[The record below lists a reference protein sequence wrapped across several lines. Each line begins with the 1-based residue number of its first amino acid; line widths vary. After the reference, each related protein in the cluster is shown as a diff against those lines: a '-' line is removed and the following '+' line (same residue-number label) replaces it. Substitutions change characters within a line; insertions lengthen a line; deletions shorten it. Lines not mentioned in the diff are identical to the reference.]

1 MSTKNLF
8 HSGPERPVQSPPLLL
23 FLALSVLVHALAYF
37 IVLNSGALES
47 LLFRSA
53 DSQKSAPIE
62 IEMVAVPAAKET
74 IKEERWVPVI
84 ELPST
89 VKSNAPE
96 KSEVIRYAD
105 RTVSVKRE
113 SVPKPDSRTSMPEG
127 PLERAGEKAQRAQRE
142 RAERQ
147 KKSNAREGR
156 SGNGGETTHR
166 AAKEGTGI
174 VKVSK
179 EAVVVPPHMRS
190 TETGGESGKTATK
203 SALNK
208 DEATGKGRKPSL
220 FPSSERLAALAKTG
234 PSTAARGAPGPILQL
249 NTTELI
255 YQKYLLYVR
264 DRVGFFWEY
273 PIAAAMN
280 GWQGKLTVDFVIARD
295 GKITEVTIDR
305 SSGYPVLD
313 DAAITAIK
321 LAGPF
326 FTFPENFVLNSFNVK
341 YQFEYRLTNA

>member
-8 HSGPERPVQSPPLLL
+8 FYSGPSGPERPAQSPPLLL
-23 FLALSVLVHALAYF
+23 FLVLSVLVHGLAYF
-37 IVLNSGALES
+37 IVLNSSVLEPFFS
-47 LLFRSA
+47 RSDDA
-53 DSQKSAPIE
+53 KSHAPIE
-62 IEMVAVPAAKET
+62 VQMVAVPAAEKT
-74 IKEERWVPVI
+74 PSKKERWTPVI
-84 ELPST
+84 ELPSS

-113 SVPKPDSRTSMPEG
+113 SVPEPDSGASLPEAS
-127 PLERAGEKAQRAQRE
+127 LE

-147 KKSNAREGR
+147 RTEDQKR
-156 SGNGGETTHR
+156 SSVTKRQSGETAHK
-166 AAKEGTGI
+166 AAEEGEGI
-174 VKVSK
+174 KKVSK
-179 EAVVVPPHMRS
+179 EAVVVPPYMRS
-190 TETGGESGKTATK
+190 TEDDGVAGNAASKAI
-203 SALNK
+203 LNEI
-208 DEATGKGRKPSL
+208 EAIGKGRKPSL
-220 FPSSERLAALAKTG
+220 FPSGERLAALAKAG

-264 DRVGFFWEY
+264 DRVGFYWEY

-280 GWQGKLTVDFVIARD
+280 GWQGRLTVDFVIARD
-295 GKITEVTIDR
+295 GKIAEVKIDR

-326 FTFPENFVLNSFNVK
+326 FTFPEHFVLNSFNIK
-341 YQFEYRLTNA
+341 YQFEYRMTNAPRPVQ